1 MGSRMV
7 ICRKYGKKLPGL
19 ETPPMPGPLGMDIFE
34 NVSAQAWSEWTDLQ
48 TMLINENH
56 LSLRDPAARRYLNE
70 QRQKFL
76 ANQDWERPEGYI
88 PESSDD

>member
-1 MGSRMV
+1 MV

-19 ETPPMPGPLGMDIFE
+19 ESPPMPGPLGMDIYE
-34 NVSAQAWSEWTDLQ
+34 NVSAQAWNEWTDLQ

-56 LSLRDPAARRYLNE
+56 LSLRDSAARRYLNE

-76 ANQDWERPEGYI
+76 TNQDWERPEGYI
-88 PESSDD
+88 PQSSDD

>member
-1 MGSRMV
+1 MV
-7 ICRKYGKKLPGL
+7 VCRKYGKKLPGL
-19 ETPPMPGPLGMDIFE
+19 ESPPMPGPLGMEIFE
-34 NVSAQAWSEWTDLQ
+34 NVSAQAWHEWTELQ

-56 LSLRDPAARRYLNE
+56 LSLRDSAARRYLNE

>member
-1 MGSRMV
+1 
-7 ICRKYGKKLPGL
+7 
-19 ETPPMPGPLGMDIFE
+19 MPGPLGMDIFE
-34 NVSAQAWSEWTDLQ
+34 NVSAKAWTEWTELQ

-56 LSLRDPAARRYLNE
+56 LSLRDAAARRYLND

-76 ANQDWERPEGYI
+76 TNQDWERPEGYI

>member
-1 MGSRMV
+1 MV

-19 ETPPMPGPLGMDIFE
+19 ESPPMPGPLGMDIYE
-34 NVSAQAWSEWTDLQ
+34 NVSAQAWNEWTDLQ

-56 LSLRDPAARRYLNE
+56 LSLRDSAARRYLNE

-76 ANQDWERPEGYI
+76 TNQDWERPEGYI

>member
-1 MGSRMV
+1 MDSRMV
-7 ICRKYGKKLPGL
+7 TCRKYGKKLPGL

-76 ANQDWERPEGYI
+76 DNQDWERPEGYI

>member
-1 MGSRMV
+1 MV

-76 ANQDWERPEGYI
+76 TNQDWERPEGYI

>member
-1 MGSRMV
+1 MV
-7 ICRKYGKKLPGL
+7 NCRKYGKKLPGL
-19 ETPPMPGPLGMDIFE
+19 ESPPMPGPLGMDIFE
-34 NVSAQAWSEWTDLQ
+34 NVSAQAWNEWTELQ

-76 ANQDWERPEGYI
+76 TNQDWHQPEGYI